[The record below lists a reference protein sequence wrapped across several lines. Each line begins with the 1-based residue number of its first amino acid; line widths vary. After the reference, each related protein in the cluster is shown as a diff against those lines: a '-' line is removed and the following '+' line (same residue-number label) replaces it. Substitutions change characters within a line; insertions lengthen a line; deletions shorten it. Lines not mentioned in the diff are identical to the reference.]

1 MTWRT
6 PDFLLH
12 GSPRLPSPKPHREAR
27 TRISP
32 ARSHSAL
39 SAPTPTTAPASDR
52 GPEGFDYTRAASL
65 LADAAARAG
74 AAIMQHY
81 REPAAFEIKGDNSP
95 VTRADRDS
103 EAIILEAL
111 ERLAPEVKVVSEET
125 CGVTAGPLPRR
136 FFLVDPLDGTK
147 EFIQKRS
154 DFTVNIAL
162 IEEGRPRFGLVYAP
176 ARALLA
182 VTISPGRAV
191 EVELP
196 ARTPP
201 APNWVAFARRR
212 CVPGLPAAP
221 VSPPS
226 SATPTSI
233 PRPKRSWP
241 SSRLPRDRG
250 SARPSSSLPSPGERR
265 TSIRASVPPWN
276 GIPRRA
282 RPCSRR
288 RAAWSSTPAANR
300 SAMARPRWASAIRA
314 SLPGA
319 GLKSD
324 DRGASFPAPYV
335 NRQATLW

>member
-1 MTWRT
+1 M
-6 PDFLLH
+6 
-12 GSPRLPSPKPHREAR
+12 
-27 TRISP
+27 
-32 ARSHSAL
+32 

-111 ERLAPEVKVVSEET
+111 RRLAPEVKVVSEET

-196 ARTPP
+196 A
-201 APNWVAFARRR
+201 N
-212 CVPGLPAAP
+212 AAG
-221 VSPPS
+221 
-226 SATPTSI
+226 AELG
-233 PRPKRSWP
+233 
-241 SSRLPRDRG
+241 RLRQKT
-250 SARPSSSLPSPGERR
+250 L
-265 TSIRASVPPWN
+265 
-276 GIPRRA
+276 RA
-282 RPCSRR
+282 RLAGSTGLTALVSHSHLDPETEAFLAKLKIAERSGLGSSVKFLAIARGEADVYPR
-288 RAAWSSTPAANR
+288 FGPTMEWDTAAGQAVLEAAGGMVVDAGGQPLR
-300 SAMARPRWASAIRA
+300 YGKTAMGLRN
-314 SLPGA
+314 PGFIA
-319 GLKSD
+319 WG
-324 DRGASFPAPYV
+324 R
-335 NRQATLW
+335 TET